1 MGRASRRKRERL
13 AHRLGVGAAEGEM
26 PSSGKPKTT
35 QEILKRT
42 WDMLETARLGASV
55 ATDNP
60 DPRHRISGVRN
71 VIVFGRAVT
80 NVLQNLRATEL
91 TFDAWYAPV
100 VQRMETDPLMR
111 FLYELRTRILKQG
124 EMPTSSSG
132 QFTGDLVVAYAPI
145 SETSQCEELFHWRP
159 TRRKRLG
166 GSIA

>member
-111 FLYELRTRILKQG
+111 FLYELQFIQKPHQRIGLHPLNNWRIPGVESKLCSPQILKHIRDRAAKYDDV
-124 EMPTSSSG
+124 SN
-132 QFTGDLVVAYAPI
+132 A
-145 SETSQCEELFHWRP
+145 
-159 TRRKRLG
+159 
-166 GSIA
+166 